1 MNKVVI
7 RSPLHVGVEYK
18 YLMSD
23 AHYEMY
29 LNLTDNGR
37 KMNLKIFSQLSQAG
51 AFNKRWIPN
60 VNKIKI

>member
-23 AHYEMY
+23 AHYE
-29 LNLTDNGR
+29 LFISLTDNG
-37 KMNLKIFSQLSQAG
+37 KNMNLKIFSQLSQAG
-51 AFNKRWIPN
+51 ALNKRWIPD
-60 VNKIKI
+60 VSKIKI